1 MKAGIA
7 DPEKTS
13 TARKRH
19 DEQISMVKIMTET
32 IQDIVRGSV

>member
-13 TARKRH
+13 TARQWH
-19 DEQISMVKIMTET
+19 DKQISMVKIMNVI
-32 IQDIVRGSV
+32 IQDIVRVGV